1 MTTNES
7 RNVGDAERK
16 KDAILRRYSFYTDG
30 DEDFQRQLRDAAQ
43 YIAVGHEQPMMHAG
57 QACEA
62 ALLVGKGRVRVFIE
76 GESGRVANL
85 YHVHAGELCPIN
97 IGACLRRMGAF
108 ANAVADGPVEAV
120 IIAPDEF
127 DEMRAENEELR
138 NWLFE
143 ATAERYGEV
152 VALLRNVITLS
163 VDQRLAE
170 YLLARSQ
177 LGDKVTRS
185 VDVTHAN
192 LAMDIGTAREVINR
206 RLKTLESSG
215 VLALGRGS
223 IEIRDRQ
230 ALESIRD
237 GTG

>member
-1 MTTNES
+1 
-7 RNVGDAERK
+7 
-16 KDAILRRYSFYTDG
+16 
-30 DEDFQRQLRDAAQ
+30 
-43 YIAVGHEQPMMHAG
+43 MMQAG
-57 QACEA
+57 EACEA

-108 ANAVADGPVEAV
+108 ANAVSDGPVEAV
-120 IIAPDEF
+120 IISPDKF
-127 DEMRAENEELR
+127 DKMRDENEELR

-170 YLLARSQ
+170 YLLVNTQ
-177 LGDKVTRS
+177 HNGTVKRS
-185 VDVTHAN
+185 VSVTHAT

-206 RLKTLESSG
+206 RLKTLENSG
-215 VLALGRGS
+215 VLALTRGS
-223 IEIRDRQ
+223 IEIRDRH